1 MDEDISAIN
10 TSTRNQKIINFF
22 VNNKKK
28 LIILISFIVLALI
41 TYFGYQEIKER
52 NKIKIANEFN
62 YSKIKFIS
70 GDTYN
75 TEKEMIRI
83 IETKDKT
90 YAPLALYFLID
101 NNITESKKKINNLF
115 DLLIEKVKLDKEI
128 KNLIIYKKALFNSE
142 SKNETDL
149 LNILNPI
156 INSDSIWKPHALYLL
171 GEYFFAKNEKQKS
184 KEFFEKILIL
194 ENNNQKIKLEA
205 QKRIRRDFSE

>member
-10 TSTRNQKIINFF
+10 TSTRNQRIINFF
-22 VNNKKK
+22 VNNKRK
-28 LIILISFIVLALI
+28 LIILISLIVLTLF

-52 NKIKIANEFN
+52 NKIKIANKYN

-70 GDTYN
+70 GDTSN
-75 TEKEMIRI
+75 TEKEMIEI

-101 NNITESKKKINNLF
+101 NNITNSKQKINNLF
-115 DLLIEKVKLDKEI
+115 NVLIEKIKLDKEI
-128 KNLIIYKKALFNSE
+128 KNLVIYKKALFNSE
-142 SKNETDL
+142 SKNESDL

-194 ENNNQKIKLEA
+194 ENNNSNIKLKA
-205 QKRIRRDFSE
+205 QKKIQRDFSE

>member
-10 TSTRNQKIINFF
+10 ASTRNQKIINFF
-22 VNNKKK
+22 VNNKRK
-28 LIILISFIVLALI
+28 LIILISLIVLTLF

-52 NKIKIANEFN
+52 NKIKIANEYN

-70 GDTYN
+70 GDTSN
-75 TEKEMIRI
+75 TEKEMIEI

-101 NNITESKKKINNLF
+101 NNITNSKQKINNLF
-115 DLLIEKVKLDKEI
+115 DVLIKKVKLDKEI
-128 KNLIIYKKALFNSE
+128 KNLVIYKKALFNSE